1 MSKQLYM
8 YVLPSDIERLI
19 THLSENLN
27 VAMIKATSPRPEPTW
42 TDSPM
47 RRESLLTSPQS
58 TSVDCCLVPGGS
70 ARLKFKNYAHQSV
83 WHLTEDSEFISLSG
97 CDFDGKVL
105 VRGRFYCQ
113 TDMLEGEEIIPKSV
127 DFVRWA
133 DRVFKHAKKNLKRSR
148 ELDAYV
154 GSDASA
160 WEKEGGRFAS
170 LALPGHKII
179 YAVPRSKK
187 DVLPVASG

>member
-1 MSKQLYM
+1 M
-8 YVLPSDIERLI
+8 YALPTDIERI
-19 THLSENLN
+19 IAHLSGKLN
-27 VAMIKATSPRPEPTW
+27 VAMIRSTSPRPEPNW
-42 TDSPM
+42 TDSPI
-47 RRESLLTSPQS
+47 RRDSLLTSPQS

-83 WHLTEDSEFISLSG
+83 WHLTDDSEFISLSG

-113 TDMLEGEEIIPKSV
+113 TDTLEGEEIIPKSL

-133 DRVFKHAKKNLKRSR
+133 DRVFDLAKKNLKRSR

-154 GSDASA
+154 GADALA

-170 LALPGHKII
+170 LALPGQKII
-179 YAVPRSKK
+179 FAVPRRNKTA
-187 DVLPVASG
+187 LPPASGRG